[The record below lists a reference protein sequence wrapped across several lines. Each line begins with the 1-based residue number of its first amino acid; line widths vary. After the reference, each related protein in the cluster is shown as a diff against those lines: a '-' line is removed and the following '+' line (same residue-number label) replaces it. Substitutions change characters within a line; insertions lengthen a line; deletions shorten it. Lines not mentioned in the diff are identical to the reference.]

1 MDGLKV
7 LHGTG
12 IFMDL
17 GDIYQNNINKN
28 PIHNTGIS
36 SSMPV
41 SRERDPKLVKLEND
55 VNKQMSDL
63 LNQDLP
69 KEENKPV
76 EKLPE
81 IKHVS
86 FEDAL
91 KELRDLT

>member
-17 GDIYQNNINKN
+17 GNIYQNNINKN

-41 SRERDPKLVKLEND
+41 SRERDPKFC
-55 VNKQMSDL
+55 L
-63 LNQDLP
+63 LYTSP
-69 KEENKPV
+69 SP
-76 EKLPE
+76 
-81 IKHVS
+81 
-86 FEDAL
+86 
-91 KELRDLT
+91 RDRQKSRMPSSA